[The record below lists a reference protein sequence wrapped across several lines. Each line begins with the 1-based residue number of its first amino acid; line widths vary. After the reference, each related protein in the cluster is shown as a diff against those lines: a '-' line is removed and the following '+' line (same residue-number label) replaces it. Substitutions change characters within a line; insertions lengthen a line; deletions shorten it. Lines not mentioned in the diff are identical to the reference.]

1 MKIAV
6 YGGSFN
12 PPHLG
17 HVEAARTV
25 AQALHP
31 DKFLIIPDNLPPHKE
46 MVEDSPTPEQR
57 MSLCALAFAA
67 IPGAE
72 ISDMEIRREGK
83 SYTADTVDRLRA
95 LYPEDELFLVMGT
108 DMLLSFEQWYR
119 FRYLLEQCTLA
130 VLARAEEDGD
140 AIRAHAGYMEREYGA
155 RIVILP
161 HAPLEMSSSDIRER
175 LKVRLG
181 SELLDDGVYSQ
192 IIRCRYYNAQPELSW
207 LREKA
212 YAYLKPKRIAHVAG
226 CESEA
231 VRLAMRWG
239 EDPETAAEAGI
250 LHDITKKLNFDE
262 QLILCGKYDII
273 NDNLELKSPKL
284 LHAKTG
290 AALARDLFGVS
301 DRVYEAIR
309 WHTTGK
315 PDMTTLEKII
325 YLADYIE
332 PTRDFDGVEPL
343 RQLCYEDLDAAMELG
358 LRMTMDDLAS
368 KGLPV
373 LEVSGQAYLWFHNR
387 REG

>member
-17 HVEAARTV
+17 HTEAARTV
-25 AQALHP
+25 AEALRP

-46 MVEDSPTPEQR
+46 MEEDSPMPEQR
-57 MSLCALAFAA
+57 MGLCKLAFAG

-72 ISDMEIRREGK
+72 ISDMEINREGK
-83 SYTADTVDRLRA
+83 SYTADTVDRLRE
-95 LYPEDELFLVMGT
+95 LYPEDGLYLVMGT

-155 RIVILP
+155 KIVILP
-161 HAPLEMSSSDIRER
+161 HEPLEMSSSDIRER

-192 IIRCRYYNAQPELSW
+192 IIRCRYYDAQPELSW
-207 LREKA
+207 LREKS
-212 YAYLKPKRIAHVAG
+212 YACLKPKRIAHVAG

-231 VRLAMRWG
+231 VKLAMRWG

-250 LHDITKKLNFDE
+250 LHDITKKLNLDE
-262 QLILCGKYDII
+262 QLILCEKYGII
-273 NDNLELKSPKL
+273 NDNLELNSPKL

-332 PTRDFDGVEPL
+332 PTRDFEGLDKL
-343 RQLCYEDLDAAMELG
+343 RALAYEDLDKAMALG
-358 LRMTMDDLAS
+358 LEMSLEEIRRQNVEPHRAS
-368 KGLPV
+368 
-373 LEVSGQAYLWFHNR
+373 LEAYLWYSQ
-387 REG
+387 G

>member
-17 HVEAARTV
+17 HTEAARTV
-25 AQALHP
+25 AEALRP

-46 MVEDSPTPEQR
+46 MEEDSPTPEQR
-57 MSLCALAFAA
+57 MGLCKLAFAG

-72 ISDMEIRREGK
+72 ISDMEINREGK
-83 SYTADTVDRLRA
+83 SYTADTVDRLRE
-95 LYPEDELFLVMGT
+95 LYPEDELYLVMGT

-140 AIRAHAGYMEREYGA
+140 AIRAHAAYMEREYGA
-155 RIVILP
+155 KIVILP
-161 HAPLEMSSSDIRER
+161 HEPLEMSSSDIRER

-192 IIRCRYYNAQPELSW
+192 IIRCRYYDAQPELSW

-212 YAYLKPKRIAHVAG
+212 YACLKPKRIAHVAG

-231 VRLAMRWG
+231 VKLAMRWG

-250 LHDITKKLNFDE
+250 LHDITKKLNLDE

-315 PDMTTLEKII
+315 PDMTLLEKII

-332 PTRDFDGVEPL
+332 PTRDFPGVEKL
-343 RQLCYEDLDAAMELG
+343 RELCYEDIDEAMALG
-358 LRMTMDDLAS
+358 LSMS
-368 KGLPV
+368 
-373 LEVSGQAYLWFHNR
+373 LEDIRSCGEEPYKVTVEACEWYS
-387 REG
+387 REK

>member
-17 HVEAARTV
+17 HTEAARTV
-25 AQALHP
+25 AEALRP

-46 MVEDSPTPEQR
+46 MEEDSPTPEQR
-57 MSLCALAFAA
+57 MGLCKLAFSA

-72 ISDMEIRREGK
+72 ISDMEINREGK
-83 SYTADTVDRLRA
+83 SYTADTVDRLRE
-95 LYPEDELFLVMGT
+95 LYPEDELYLVMGT

-119 FRYLLEQCTLA
+119 FRYLLDQCTLA

-161 HAPLEMSSSDIRER
+161 HEPLEMSSSDIRER

-192 IIRCRYYNAQPELSW
+192 IIRCRYYGAQPELSW

-212 YAYLKPKRIAHVAG
+212 YACLKPKRIAHVAG

-231 VRLAMRWG
+231 VKLAMRWG

-250 LHDITKKLNFDE
+250 LHDITKKLNLDE
-262 QLILCGKYDII
+262 QLILCEKYGII
-273 NDNLELKSPKL
+273 NDNLELNSPKL

-315 PDMTTLEKII
+315 PDMTLLEKII

-332 PTRDFDGVEPL
+332 PTRDFPGVEKL
-343 RQLCYEDLDAAMELG
+343 RELCYEDIDEAMALG
-358 LRMTMDDLAS
+358 LSMS
-368 KGLPV
+368 
-373 LEVSGQAYLWFHNR
+373 LEDIRSYGEEPYKVTAEACEWYSRND
-387 REG
+387 

>member
-25 AQALHP
+25 AEALRP
-31 DKFLIIPDNLPPHKE
+31 DKFLIIPDHLPPHKE
-46 MVEDSPTPEQR
+46 MEEGSPTPEQR
-57 MSLCALAFAA
+57 MELCALAFSA

-83 SYTADTVDRLRA
+83 SYTADTVDRLRE
-95 LYPEDELFLVMGT
+95 LYPEDELTLVMGT

-119 FRYLLEQCTLA
+119 FRYLLEQCSLA
-130 VLARAEEDGD
+130 ALSRAEEDGD

-161 HAPLEMSSSDIRER
+161 HVPLEMSSSDIRER

-181 SELLDDGVYSQ
+181 SELLDDEVYSQ
-192 IIRCRYYNAQPELSW
+192 IIRRRYYDAQPELSW

-212 YAYLKPKRIAHVAG
+212 YAFLKPKRIAHVAG

-231 VRLAMRWG
+231 VKLAMRWG

-250 LHDITKKLNFDE
+250 LHDITKKRNFEE
-262 QLILCGKYDII
+262 QLILCGKYGII
-273 NDNLELKSPKL
+273 NDNLELNSPKL

-315 PDMTTLEKII
+315 PDMTVLEKII

-332 PTRDFDGVEPL
+332 PTRDFPGVEKL
-343 RQLCYEDLDAAMELG
+343 RELCYENIDEAMALG
-358 LRMTMDDLAS
+358 LSMSLADIRS
-368 KGLPV
+368 HGEEPYKDTVEACEWYSRGI
-373 LEVSGQAYLWFHNR
+373 R
-387 REG
+387 

>member
-17 HVEAARTV
+17 HMEAAGTV
-25 AQALHP
+25 AEALNP

-46 MVEDSPTPEQR
+46 MEEDSPMPEQR
-57 MSLCALAFAA
+57 MGLCKLAFSA

-72 ISDMEIRREGK
+72 ISDMEINREGK
-83 SYTADTVDRLRA
+83 SYTADTVDRLRE
-95 LYPEDELFLVMGT
+95 LYPEDELTLVMGT

-119 FRYLLEQCTLA
+119 FRYLLVQCTLA

-140 AIRAHAGYMEREYGA
+140 AIRAHAAYMEREYGA
-155 RIVILP
+155 KIVILP
-161 HAPLEMSSSDIRER
+161 HVPLEMSSSDIRER

-181 SELLDDGVYSQ
+181 SELLDDEVYSQ
-192 IIRCRYYNAQPELSW
+192 IIRRRYYDAQPELSW

-212 YAYLKPKRIAHVAG
+212 YAFLKPERIAHVAG

-231 VRLAMRWG
+231 VKLAMRWG

-250 LHDITKKLNFDE
+250 LHDITKKRNFEE
-262 QLILCGKYDII
+262 QLILCGKYGII
-273 NDNLELKSPKL
+273 NDNLELNSPKL

-315 PDMTTLEKII
+315 PDMTVLEKII

-332 PTRDFDGVEPL
+332 PTRDFPGVEKL
-343 RQLCYEDLDAAMELG
+343 RELCYEDIDEAMALG
-358 LRMTMDDLAS
+358 LSMS
-368 KGLPV
+368 
-373 LEVSGQAYLWFHNR
+373 LEDIRSHGEEPYKDTVEACEWYSRGIR
-387 REG
+387 

>member
-25 AQALHP
+25 AEALRP
-31 DKFLIIPDNLPPHKE
+31 DKFLIIPDHLPPHKE
-46 MVEDSPTPEQR
+46 MFADSPTPEQR
-57 MSLCALAFAA
+57 MELCALAFAA

-83 SYTADTVDRLRA
+83 SYTADTVDRLRE
-95 LYPEDELFLVMGT
+95 LYPEDELTLVMGT

-119 FRYLLEQCTLA
+119 FRYLLEQSSLA
-130 VLARAEEDGD
+130 ALSRAEEDGD

-155 RIVILP
+155 KIVILP
-161 HAPLEMSSSDIRER
+161 HVPLEMSSSDIRER

-181 SELLDDGVYSQ
+181 SELLDDEVYSQ
-192 IIRCRYYNAQPELSW
+192 IIRRRYYDAQPELSW

-212 YAYLKPKRIAHVAG
+212 YAFLKPERIAHVAG

-231 VRLAMRWG
+231 VKLAMRWG

-250 LHDITKKLNFDE
+250 LHDITKKRNFEE
-262 QLILCGKYDII
+262 QLILCGKYGII
-273 NDNLELKSPKL
+273 NDNLELNSPKL

-315 PDMTTLEKII
+315 PDMTVLEKII

-332 PTRDFDGVEPL
+332 PTRDSPGVEKL
-343 RQLCYEDLDAAMELG
+343 RELCYEDIDEAMALG
-358 LRMTMDDLAS
+358 LSMS
-368 KGLPV
+368 
-373 LEVSGQAYLWFHNR
+373 LEDIRSHGEEPYKDTVEACEWYSRGIR
-387 REG
+387 